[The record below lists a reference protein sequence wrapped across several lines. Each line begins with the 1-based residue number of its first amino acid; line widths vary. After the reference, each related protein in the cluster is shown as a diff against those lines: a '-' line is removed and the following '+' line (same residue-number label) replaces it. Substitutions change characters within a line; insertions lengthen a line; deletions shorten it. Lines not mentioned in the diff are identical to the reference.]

1 MSTATIEPV
10 EQREIRTT
18 YSSDD
23 HQFLTFN
30 LGEELYGV
38 NILKVQEIKGYITA
52 TKIPNT
58 PDYLKGM
65 LNFRGTIVPIVDLR
79 LKFGMG
85 VTEPTS
91 FTVIVVVNVHN
102 RIMGFLVDAV
112 SDVLDLNAKDIQPPP
127 RLGHTVDISFVAG
140 IGNAN
145 DQLVTLLDIDR
156 VLTNED
162 VHAISTSVEAPSLG
176 NSSITPAPQPMNA
189 DSSNGHQAST
199 GSDAIFEEC

>member
-38 NILKVQEIKGYITA
+38 NILKVQEIKGYTTV

-58 PDYLKGM
+58 PDYLKGV
-65 LNFRGTIVPIVDLR
+65 LNLRGTIVPIVDLR
-79 LKFGMG
+79 MKFGMG
-85 VTEPTS
+85 QTEPTP
-91 FTVIVVVNVHN
+91 FTVVVVVNVRN

-127 RLGHTVDISFVAG
+127 ELGSSVDITFVAG

-145 DQLVTLLDIDR
+145 DCLVTLLDIDR
-156 VLTNED
+156 VLTDEEVKTVTD
-162 VHAISTSVEAPSLG
+162 IPTDMDKVEA
-176 NSSITPAPQPMNA
+176 
-189 DSSNGHQAST
+189 
-199 GSDAIFEEC
+199 

>member
-38 NILKVQEIKGYITA
+38 NILKVQEIKGYTTV

-58 PDYLKGM
+58 PDYLKGV
-65 LNFRGTIVPIVDLR
+65 LNLRGTIVPIVDLR
-79 LKFGMG
+79 MKFGMG
-85 VTEPTS
+85 QTEPTP
-91 FTVIVVVNVHN
+91 FTMVVVVNVRN

-127 RLGHTVDISFVAG
+127 ELGSSVDITFVAG
-140 IGNAN
+140 IGNPN
-145 DQLVTLLDIDR
+145 DCLVTLLDIDR
-156 VLTNED
+156 VLTDEEVKTVTD
-162 VHAISTSVEAPSLG
+162 IPTDMDKVEA
-176 NSSITPAPQPMNA
+176 
-189 DSSNGHQAST
+189 
-199 GSDAIFEEC
+199 

>member
-38 NILKVQEIKGYITA
+38 NILKVQEIKGYTTA

-58 PDYLKGM
+58 PDYLKGV
-65 LNFRGTIVPIVDLR
+65 LNLRGTIVPIVDLR
-79 LKFGMG
+79 MKFGMG
-85 VTEPTS
+85 QTEPTP
-91 FTVIVVVNVHN
+91 FTVVVVVNVRN

-127 RLGHTVDISFVAG
+127 ELGSSVDITFVAG

-145 DQLVTLLDIDR
+145 DCLVTLLDIDR
-156 VLTNED
+156 VLTDEEVKTVTD
-162 VHAISTSVEAPSLG
+162 IPTDMDKVEA
-176 NSSITPAPQPMNA
+176 
-189 DSSNGHQAST
+189 
-199 GSDAIFEEC
+199 